1 MLAKDNLTLKNKYEE
16 NMKNKLATYTLLVR
30 VIKKFNQ

>member
-30 VIKKFNQ
+30 VIEKFNQ